1 MSSGLRLVA
10 ACTVIL
16 FLVVAGLLG
25 GLQDLNQSM
34 RKDPVFA
41 SELHA
46 VSFPVPGIAGAQP
59 YQAMDLRQR
68 FGWASVYLKS
78 SGNPSDGVIMIISR
92 LPSENVRLD
101 GDFDKAMNREWKAGS
116 FQPLGSVREVN
127 VQFRGQQH
135 FAQLQV
141 FRNDTQALRHQFLV
155 GLPWGGQTVY
165 VQANGP
171 AELLTQAS
179 LQEALDGVEGE
190 AQELVPPETEP
201 ASDPMPSETS
211 ESEDV

>member
-1 MSSGLRLVA
+1 MSPGLRLVA

-25 GLQDLNQSM
+25 GLQDLNQNL

-41 SELHA
+41 SELHE
-46 VSFPVPGIAGAQP
+46 VSFPIPGIAGAQP
-59 YQAMDLRQR
+59 YQAMDLRDR

-78 SGNPSDGVIMIISR
+78 SEDPSDGVIMIVSR
-92 LPSENVRLD
+92 LPGENVRLD
-101 GDFDKAMNREWKAGS
+101 GDFDKGMNREWESGS
-116 FQPLGSVREVN
+116 FEPLGTMREVN

-141 FRNDTQALRHQFLV
+141 FQDDAQALRHQFLV

-171 AELLTQAS
+171 AKLLTQAS
-179 LQEALDGVEGE
+179 FQQALDGVVGE
-190 AQELVPPETEP
+190 AQELVQPEPEP
-201 ASDPMPSETS
+201 
-211 ESEDV
+211 ESTNEAPQPDEAEGT

>member
-1 MSSGLRLVA
+1 MSPGLRLVA

-25 GLQDLNQSM
+25 GLQDLNQQL

-46 VSFPVPGIAGAQP
+46 VSFPIPGIAGAQP

-78 SGNPSDGVIMIISR
+78 SENPSDGVIMIVSR
-92 LPSENVRLD
+92 LPGENVRLD
-101 GDFDKAMNREWKAGS
+101 GDFDKGMNREWDEGS
-116 FQPLGSVREVN
+116 FEPLGGVREVN
-127 VQFRGQQH
+127 VQFRGVQH

-141 FRNDTQALRHQFLV
+141 FQDDALALRHQFLV
-155 GLPWGGQTVY
+155 GLPWGGETVY

-179 LQEALDGVEGE
+179 LQEALDGLDGE
-190 AQELVPPETEP
+190 AQELLPPEPDE
-201 ASDPMPSETS
+201 SS
-211 ESEDV
+211 ESEDT